1 MGEVQA
7 LRRNPSKTSSSL
19 IPVHKR
25 NLSVVKHKLSSYSKE
40 KGDPRWGAAGAQKED
55 AEADNIVIGA
65 DRFVLKGNHHRVF
78 SHSPA

>member
-1 MGEVQA
+1 MSG
-7 LRRNPSKTSSSL
+7 LLPSPLKAR
-19 IPVHKR
+19 PVVR
-25 NLSVVKHKLSSYSKE
+25 AVVYNFFVFE
-40 KGDPRWGAAGAQKED
+40 RKGDPRWGAAGAQKED